1 MSGQYMTL
9 PKRQNQEVGV
19 AVPIAG
25 KIALMSFVVASESLC
40 LNVGGWKGRMR
51 VVTVGK
57 ASR

>member
-1 MSGQYMTL
+1 MTL